1 MAKTLCPNSNM
12 DIYREAMAKRVQL
25 MPNIYNCNVGRGSAL
40 FWRDCPIS
48 LIFAQTLTMELVELF
63 EKAVA
68 DSKSLSEKPSNE
80 TLLQLYSLYKQ
91 ATEGDN
97 TSDPPSNPFDFVAK
111 AKYEAWLDQTGKSKN
126 QAMNE
131 YVDLVNKL
139 KS

>member
-1 MAKTLCPNSNM
+1 
-12 DIYREAMAKRVQL
+12 
-25 MPNIYNCNVGRGSAL
+25 
-40 FWRDCPIS
+40 
-48 LIFAQTLTMELVELF
+48 MELVELF

-111 AKYEAWLDQTGKSKN
+111 AKYEAWADQTGKSKD
-126 QAMNE
+126 QAMKE